1 MFLPRGYPDVLYDP
15 PTPQVIETATILQ
28 RRKVI
33 SFKASVASSRQPIA
47 CSLGF
52 FRKPRHAKTIE
63 ICR

>member
-1 MFLPRGYPDVLYDP
+1 VLLPRGYPDVLYDP
-15 PTPQVIETATILQ
+15 PTPQAFETATILQ

-33 SFKASVASSRQPIA
+33 SFKALVASSRQPLA
-47 CSLGF
+47 CSLCF